1 MESPFVTDVAALRAR
16 AREHIERGAVT
27 EAYQGPRETVLGLL
41 DAALATELVCVLR
54 YWHHA
59 FMAAG
64 LSSEPVAQEFR
75 EHAQE
80 EQEHAMRLA
89 ERITQLGGT
98 PNFDP
103 TTLTRRSHSEYAPSG
118 PLAAMIRENLVAER
132 IAIESYLEMV
142 RYIGE
147 KDPTTRRLLEDI
159 LAKEEEHARELA
171 DLLVRVGRPAEEA

>member
-27 EAYQGPRETVLGLL
+27 DAYQGPRETVLGLL

-54 YWHHA
+54 YLHHA
-59 FMAAG
+59 FMASG

-80 EQEHAMRLA
+80 EQAHAMQIA
-89 ERITQLGGT
+89 ERITQLGGS

-103 TTLTRRSHSEYAPSG
+103 TTLTRRSHSEYVPSG
-118 PLAAMIRENLVAER
+118 SLTEMIRENLVAER
-132 IAIESYLEMV
+132 IAIESYLDMI
-142 RYIGE
+142 RYVGE
-147 KDPTTRRLLEDI
+147 KDPTTRRMLEGI
-159 LAKEEEHARELA
+159 LAKEEEHAREMA
-171 DLLVRVGRPAEEA
+171 DLLIRVGPRPDAS